1 MHVCKYLLC
10 ENSTI
15 HVSGTS
21 DLLCVKSF
29 SGDASLPLY
38 NSIWLRATAS
48 TCTKLQGCNDISAV
62 TPRTCHRVRQSRQ
75 DRACH
80 QALLAL
86 SGCACWCLKVPAP
99 SPAGIKTSM
108 GVTIF
113 FTEEDILEITE
124 KSRKETAHLKENKR
138 FISRETHTKQ

>member
-1 MHVCKYLLC
+1 
-10 ENSTI
+10 
-15 HVSGTS
+15 
-21 DLLCVKSF
+21 
-29 SGDASLPLY
+29 
-38 NSIWLRATAS
+38 
-48 TCTKLQGCNDISAV
+48 
-62 TPRTCHRVRQSRQ
+62 
-75 DRACH
+75 
-80 QALLAL
+80 
-86 SGCACWCLKVPAP
+86 VPAP